1 MNTHLDFDINV
12 AKDQSEKNPVY
23 YLQYAYARISSILR
37 RADDIKVNLSESDQ
51 YKRLSHTTEIY
62 LLKHMIIFPAV
73 IKNCLE
79 SFEPQSIANYLQEL
93 ANRFHKFYGKCR
105 VISND
110 KQLSSARLGLINATK
125 IVFANGLSILGIS
138 CPEKM

>member
-1 MNTHLDFDINV
+1 MNTHLDFDINI

-73 IKNCLE
+73 IESCLE

-93 ANRFHKFYGKCR
+93 ANRFHKFYGSCR

-110 KQLSSARLGLINATK
+110 KQLSTARLGLINATK
-125 IVFANGLSILGIS
+125 IVF
-138 CPEKM
+138 

>member
-1 MNTHLDFDINV
+1 MSTRKANFVTMDELIKEVGSDVIRYFFIMRSMNTHLDFDINV

-62 LLKHMIIFPAV
+62 LLKHMIIFP
-73 IKNCLE
+73 
-79 SFEPQSIANYLQEL
+79 
-93 ANRFHKFYGKCR
+93 
-105 VISND
+105 
-110 KQLSSARLGLINATK
+110 
-125 IVFANGLSILGIS
+125 
-138 CPEKM
+138 

>member
-1 MNTHLDFDINV
+1 
-12 AKDQSEKNPVY
+12 
-23 YLQYAYARISSILR
+23 
-37 RADDIKVNLSESDQ
+37 
-51 YKRLSHTTEIY
+51 
-62 LLKHMIIFPAV
+62 MIIFPEI

>member
-1 MNTHLDFDINV
+1 M
-12 AKDQSEKNPVY
+12 K
-23 YLQYAYARISSILR
+23 
-37 RADDIKVNLSESDQ
+37 
-51 YKRLSHTTEIY
+51 
-62 LLKHMIIFPAV
+62 
-73 IKNCLE
+73 